1 MADIKPILAA
11 WAEKVIESAQRNLGA
26 TQSVKETNA
35 SGTKMKKRRRVASGN
50 LKSSLT
56 FFIRKGGGN
65 TKLIFTAKGSAKN
78 YADVIEKGRRPNS
91 TPPPIEPIIRW
102 MRGRSLDTKG
112 NEVKGRGIRLQGKG
126 GGFVKQTDA
135 GIRSA
140 AFLISRKIGRY
151 GITGI
156 HYMEEAVNDNL
167 PELETDLQKYI
178 ETELNDG
185 N

>member
-11 WAEKVIESAQRNLGA
+11 WAEKVIEAAQRNLGA

-91 TPPPIEPIIRW
+91 TPPPIEPIIQW
-102 MRGRSLDTKG
+102 MRTKP
-112 NEVKGRGIRLQGKG
+112 VRLQKSG

-156 HYMEEAVNDNL
+156 HYMEDAVNDNL

>member
-11 WAEKVIESAQRNLGA
+11 WAEKVIEAAQRNLGS

-35 SGTKMKKRRRVASGN
+35 SGTRIKKRRRVASGN
-50 LKSSLT
+50 LKNSLT

-91 TPPPIEPIIRW
+91 TPPPIEPIIQW
-102 MRGRSLDTKG
+102 MR
-112 NEVKGRGIRLQGKG
+112 VKGVRLQKQGG
-126 GGFVKQTDA
+126 GGFVKQTEA

-140 AFLISRKIGRY
+140 AFMIARKIGRY
-151 GITGI
+151 GIAGI

-178 ETELNDG
+178 EIELG
-185 N
+185 NNGN

>member
-11 WAEKVIESAQRNLGA
+11 WAEKVIEAAQRNLGA

-35 SGTKMKKRRRVASGN
+35 SGTRIKKRRRVASGN
-50 LKSSLT
+50 LKNSLT

-91 TPPPIEPIIRW
+91 TPPPIEPIIQW
-102 MRGRSLDTKG
+102 MR
-112 NEVKGRGIRLQGKG
+112 VKGVRLQKQGG
-126 GGFVKQTDA
+126 GGFAKQTDA

-167 PELETDLQKYI
+167 PELELDLQKYI
-178 ETELNDG
+178 ETELENNG